1 MVNNRRSRAGLH
13 RRGAARLAT
22 LVLLA
27 LVLASCSLAAGSTAP
42 VVRIGLV
49 APFEGRHRG
58 IGYDVIYAARLAVR
72 EANAGGGIQGYRVE
86 LVALDDS
93 GDPELAVRAARSLT
107 IDPLVVAAMG
117 HWLDETTAAARPVY
131 EAGGLPLIEMEQTA
145 TGTDEIRPG
154 FSKDYQAVAPFGE
167 EPGPL
172 ALEAYVACRALVEEV
187 AQAITGD
194 GRPTRAGVTAALS
207 P

>member
-1 MVNNRRSRAGLH
+1 M
-13 RRGAARLAT
+13 
-22 LVLLA
+22 
-27 LVLASCSLAAGSTAP
+27 LASCGVAPGSTAP

-72 EANAGGGIQGYRVE
+72 EANADGGVEGYRVE

-93 GDPELAVRAARSLT
+93 GDSELAVRAAGSLT

-117 HWLDETTAAARPVY
+117 HWLDATTAAARPIY
-131 EAGGLPLIEMEQTA
+131 DAAGLPLIEMEQTA
-145 TGTDEIRPG
+145 RWTGEIRPG
-154 FSKDYQAVAPFGE
+154 FADDYQAVAPFGE
-167 EPGPL
+167 EPGLL
-172 ALEAYVACRALVEEV
+172 AQEAYVTCRTLMEGV
-187 AQAITGD
+187 AQAIAVD

-207 P
+207 H